1 MTKEQ
6 DIKNK
11 LFEGKNILVVD
22 DEIMVSKFISVLLK
36 SRGCNVTTMNKSTEA
51 LSYFCVHKD
60 EIDLV
65 ITDQTMPEMNGS
77 ELAQEM
83 FLMKPEIAIFIT
95 TGFSEE
101 IDEETALK
109 MGIKS
114 FLTKPIKSAIL
125 LEHVS
130 NIF

>member
-1 MTKEQ
+1 MTKEHDTRQ
-6 DIKNK
+6 K

-22 DEIMVSKFISVLLK
+22 DEVMVSKFISVLLK
-36 SRGCNVTTMNKSTEA
+36 SRGCCVTTMNKSTEA
-51 LSYFCVHKD
+51 LNYFCDHKD

-83 FLMKPEIAIFIT
+83 FIMKPEINIFIT
-95 TGFSEE
+95 TGYSEE
-101 IDEETALK
+101 IDEESALK
-109 MGIKS
+109 MGIRS
-114 FLTKPIKSAIL
+114 FLTKPIKSATL
-125 LEHVS
+125 LEHVG